1 FLRERS
7 PADRAVWQP
16 LLSIYREL
24 GDGDRLGSVISSTL
38 PNLVTP
44 AERNALRLEHVRFLI
59 ENLKRYHDALDV
71 LRDALADDADNLEAA
86 ELYESTLR
94 QLGDDDG
101 IAEFLWSRFEDA
113 QRRGH
118 RDSTVDVAT
127 RLGDLLEEQGS
138 PDAGRVYGA
147 ALIVAPDDREI
158 LRPFGSKRDASH
170 NPRDGALLMAL

>member
-1 FLRERS
+1 MAWRCGSRPARS
-7 PADRAVWQP
+7 PIAA
-16 LLSIYREL
+16 S
-24 GDGDRLGSVISSTL
+24 ISSPL

-59 ENLKRYHDALDV
+59 ENLRRYHDALDV

-118 RDSTVDVAT
+118 RDSTVDVAL
-127 RLGDLLEEQGS
+127 RLGDLLEKTGS
-138 PDAGRVYGA
+138 PDAIRVYRA
-147 ALIVAPDDREI
+147 ALIIAPDDREI
-158 LRPFGSKRDASH
+158 LRRVVAQLSEHD
-170 NPRDGALLMAL
+170 NPREGAVLMERLLAVETPERAP